1 MTELSITAL
10 SPQLLLYIATAAGL
24 FAIGVYGF
32 IVGPQTLRRILALN
46 IIGAGIFM
54 LMVALAYR
62 GLADEAAQAST
73 DPVLHAL
80 ILTGL
85 VVAVSATAFALA
97 LLARRGA
104 RAAGASLAA
113 GGRERAGEE
122 RDRAD
127 GAGVRQA
134 ARQRHR
140 RRRCRP

>member
-1 MTELSITAL
+1 MTELSMTEL
-10 SPQLLLYIATAAGL
+10 NPQLLMYIATAAGL
-24 FAIGVYGF
+24 FAIGIYGF

-62 GLADEAAQAST
+62 EPAETDSQAAVSP

-97 LLARRGA
+97 LLARLKQ
-104 RAAGASLAA
+104 ASATQDALKQ
-113 GGRERAGEE
+113 EPE
-122 RDRAD
+122 
-127 GAGVRQA
+127 
-134 ARQRHR
+134 
-140 RRRCRP
+140 P

>member
-1 MTELSITAL
+1 MTDL
-10 SPQLLLYIATAAGL
+10 SPQLLLYIVTAGGL
-24 FAIGVYGF
+24 FGIGLYGF

-97 LLARRGA
+97 LLARLNQA
-104 RAAGASLAA
+104 KAAK
-113 GGRERAGEE
+113 
-122 RDRAD
+122 
-127 GAGVRQA
+127 
-134 ARQRHR
+134 
-140 RRRCRP
+140 CRPDQLSHKQEPEP